1 MKVILTQDVRGQ
13 GKKGDL
19 IEVSDG
25 YARNFLFARKLAV
38 EADKATMNELKNR
51 EEAEKFKKETEK
63 AQAKD
68 TAAKLESILV
78 KVAVG
83 GSADGRLYSSVT
95 SMEIAQQLS
104 EQFGIEIDKRK
115 IVLDSPIKAYGK
127 YVLDVKLF
135 AGITGKLNVLVSEK
149 K

>member
-13 GKKGDL
+13 GKKGEL
-19 IEVSDG
+19 VEVSDG

-38 EADKATMNELKNR
+38 EADKATLNELKNR
-51 EEAEKFKKETEK
+51 EEAEKFRKETEK
-63 AQAKD
+63 AQAQE
-68 TAAKLESILV
+68 TAAKLESLIV
-78 KVAVG
+78 KVTVA
-83 GSADGRLYSSVT
+83 GSPDGRLYSSVT

-104 EQFGIEIDKRK
+104 EQFGIDIDKRK
-115 IVLDSPIKAYGK
+115 IVLDAPIKSYGK

-135 AGITGKLNVLVSEK
+135 AGIIGKLNVLVSEK